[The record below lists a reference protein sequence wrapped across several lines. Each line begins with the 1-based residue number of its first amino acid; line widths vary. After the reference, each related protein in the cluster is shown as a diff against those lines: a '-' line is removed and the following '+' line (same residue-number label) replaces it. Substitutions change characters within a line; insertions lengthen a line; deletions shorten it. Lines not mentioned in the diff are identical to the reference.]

1 MKKFLLDTN
10 FCISFLKGENNLD
23 EQLKK
28 VGFKNCSISEV
39 TLAELKFQAEC
50 SEKIAENLIM
60 VDEFSKAI
68 SVVPIYNSLNIY
80 ANEKARLRKTG
91 ELIDDFDILIGT
103 SAVVNDLVLVTEN
116 EKHLGRISKI
126 KIENWIKP
134 Q

>member
-39 TLAELKFQAEC
+39 TLAELKYQAEC
-50 SEKIAENLIM
+50 SEQVAENLVM

-68 SVVPIYNSLNIY
+68 SVVPIYNSLSIY
-80 ANEKARLRKTG
+80 ANEKARLRKKG

-116 EKHLGRISKI
+116 EKNLGRISKI
-126 KIENWIKP
+126 KIENWMKP